1 MCLNIEGALIIFLM
15 AVSLFVKYYSVSLGD
30 IAVPGKRTGG
40 TVFLVLL
47 GFNVLFAIIASSLIA
62 LEVSRWSHDWS

>member
-15 AVSLFVKYYSVSLGD
+15 AVSLFVQYYSVSLGD

-40 TVFLVLL
+40 TGVPGLTGVQRSLCHHCLLV
-47 GFNVLFAIIASSLIA
+47 NCS
-62 LEVSRWSHDWS
+62 